1 MARLIQKA
9 NSKLGK
15 NTMMFNV
22 PATAEVCG
30 RVCKGCYAHKAYR
43 IYPNVLPAQELRL
56 EASKR
61 DDFVQVVNGEI
72 SRLRNTP
79 KYFRIHG
86 SAGEFYSQEYVK
98 KWIAIVKANPSLHF
112 YVYTK
117 RLKDFDF
124 SALKALSNIAVID
137 SFHYGA
143 VNFGTKEEAPKGT
156 FICPHQ
162 KGANV
167 QCGVDCTWCQ
177 RQEGAAT
184 HGVYFI
190 QH

>member
-9 NSKLGK
+9 NSKLGS
-15 NTMMFNV
+15 NTVMFNI
-22 PATAEVCG
+22 PASMEVCG
-30 RVCKGCYAHKAYR
+30 RICKNCYAHKFYK

-86 SAGEFYSQEYVK
+86 SAGEFYSQRYIQ
-98 KWIAIVKANPSLHF
+98 KWVAIVKANPSLQF
-112 YVYTK
+112 YAYTK
-117 RLKDFDF
+117 RLKEFDF
-124 SALKALSNIAVID
+124 SELKALGNIVLID

-143 VNFGTKEEAPKGT
+143 INFGTKEEAPKDA

-162 KGANV
+162 KGADV
-167 QCGVDCTWCQ
+167 QCGIDCTWCMEKGKADTQ
-177 RQEGAAT
+177 
-184 HGVYFI
+184 GVFFI
-190 QH
+190 KH